1 MGGPVE
7 RFLTG
12 ALDVAF
18 VALVGITLITYLRH
32 PTLIGR
38 DTVILFAS
46 IGVPLVL
53 PLIGA
58 LGQRLSL
65 WADVPRE
72 VTVGSTVMLLA
83 QPMLTVRLIHH
94 VRERMTGVVLFSFA
108 MFVLSVGSY
117 AYLTLVAGVDPVP
130 IGVTLAM
137 GAYFVAIDLVAA
149 YCFLD
154 EARRRAG
161 AARTRL
167 ALASFG
173 TFLFAVAIVLLGA
186 STIGVAGNAPD
197 APPTESAAI
206 TLAIAQATLLLAGV
220 AFLLAFVPP
229 HWLRKVWQRS
239 VAYDYLRDLV
249 IEPSSEE
256 RGVLW
261 HRLASAARG
270 VTGARASAVA
280 VGTQEQGAVI
290 AAADGDWRDG
300 PPTEHHIDGPDLRA
314 LDSFTATSRHPRMAA
329 PSIRPLV
336 ESAGAQRVGG
346 IPIATATRTEGI
358 LLLFMARTPLFVE
371 DDLALLGVLNAH
383 TALAVERQKV
393 LAERSALVAELQLTN
408 TELAHASAAKSDF
421 LAAMSH
427 ELRTPLHAIIGFSE
441 LLLSPG
447 PSRPGDGAREP
458 DPNVP
463 EFAGH
468 IHGAGL
474 HLLELINDVLDLAKV
489 EAGHLDLQ
497 LQRFDISAVV
507 HRTATT
513 MRPIAT
519 RKRVTLDIAEP
530 SSLEVEADAARIR
543 QIVFN
548 LLSNAIKFTPPGGH
562 VGVGLGGD
570 EHDVVLTVTDDGPGV
585 AEADQA
591 RIFEPFEQ
599 SSPSSAQRAEGTGL
613 GLALTRQLVEAH
625 GGHIELHSLPGQ
637 GSRFTVVLP
646 RASQRTS
653 ADPVER
659 EPDERP
665 AGTSTGPLV
674 LVVEDDPRVRDLL
687 SIYLRDADYR
697 VAFAGDGMQALSD
710 VRRLRPAAVVLDV
723 ILPVLDGWEVLR
735 ELKAH
740 PDTSDIP
747 VIIVSVVDGPELGF
761 ALGAVDHLVKPVRRD
776 VLLAELR
783 RLAVIDG
790 ERPAGVTV
798 LAIDDDPEALRLF
811 RAELGSHGFRVLTA
825 DGGELGMRMA
835 REHRPSAILLDL
847 MMPDVDGFTVA
858 GRLSEDPLTADIPII
873 VVTSGDLTDEQKERL
888 TGAVARILHKGPA
901 AVAGLLGWLRRVTRE
916 VPGAPMDMGHAAAD
930 AREPVAAGTMERR
943 G

>member
-1 MGGPVE
+1 ME

-18 VALVGITLITYLRH
+18 VALIGITLITYLRH

-53 PLIGA
+53 PLVGA
-58 LGQRLSL
+58 LGQRLGL

-72 VTVGSTVMLLA
+72 VTVGSTVILLA

-94 VRERMTGVVLFSFA
+94 VRERMAGVVLFSFA

-117 AYLTLVAGVDPVP
+117 AYLALVAGQDRVP
-130 IGVTLAM
+130 IGVALGM

-161 AARTRL
+161 SARTRL

-186 STIGVAGNAPD
+186 STLGVVGNAPD
-197 APPTESAAI
+197 AQSGEGAAI

-220 AFLLAFVPP
+220 SFLLAFVPP

-280 VGTQEQGAVI
+280 VGSHEQGAVI

-300 PPTEHHIDGPDLRA
+300 PPTEHRIDGPDLRA
-314 LDSFTATSRHPRMAA
+314 LDSFSTTSRHPKTAG
-329 PSIRPLV
+329 PSIRPLI
-336 ESAGAQRVGG
+336 ESAGAQRVGS

-371 DDLALLGVLNAH
+371 DDLALLAVLNAH

-393 LAERSALVAELQLTN
+393 LAERSALVAQLQLTN

-447 PSRPGDGAREP
+447 LARPGDGSREP

-497 LQRFDISAVV
+497 LQRFDVSAVV

-519 RKRVTLDIAEP
+519 RKRVTLDIADP
-530 SSLEVEADAARIR
+530 SGLEVEADAARIR

-562 VGVGLGGD
+562 VGVAVAGEDG
-570 EHDVVLTVTDDGPGV
+570 EVRLTVTDDGPGV

-599 SSPSSAQRAEGTGL
+599 SGASSAQRAEGTGL

-625 GGHIELHSLPGQ
+625 GGHIELHSVPSD

-646 RASQRTS
+646 RASRRTP
-653 ADPVER
+653 ADPVAL
-659 EPDERP
+659 EPGEQP
-665 AGTSTGPLV
+665 ATATSTGPLV
-674 LVVEDDPRVRDLL
+674 LVVEDDPRARDLL

-790 ERPAGVTV
+790 EWPGGVTV

-888 TGAVARILHKGPA
+888 AGAVAQILHKGPA

-943 G
+943 R